1 MIFASDNWAG
11 ATSAV
16 MTALA
21 NHTSGFATAY
31 GVDPLSRSIEQQF
44 NDLFEKEVA
53 VFLVST
59 GTAANSL
66 ALATYAKPGG
76 AVFCHEDAHINVD
89 ECHAPEFFTAGNK
102 LIGIGGEH
110 GKLTPDTLRT
120 AMNKV
125 PDNNPM
131 HGRPAAV
138 SISQVTEFGTIYQL
152 DEIQALADVAHS
164 RNVPLHMDG
173 ARFANALV
181 SLDVSPAEMTWKA
194 GVDVLSFGGTKNG
207 CWCAEAVVFFNPE
220 ESEGFEYLRK
230 RAAQVFSKAR
240 FISAQFEG
248 YLKDDDW
255 LASARHANAM
265 CMRLADGMR
274 DIEGVRLPIEPQAN
288 ELFPVFTKAQA
299 ARLEAAG
306 AKFYDIPADFVSEDE
321 VFLRL
326 VTCFA
331 TTPEMVDEFLTHLRG

>member
-21 NHTSGFATAY
+21 NHTGGFATAY
-31 GVDPLSRSIEQQF
+31 GVDPLSRSIERRF
-44 NDLFEKEVA
+44 NELFEKEVA

-76 AVFCHEDAHINVD
+76 AIFCHEMAHINVD
-89 ECHAPEFFTAGNK
+89 ECHAPEFFTHGNK
-102 LIGIGGEH
+102 LVGVPGDN
-110 GKLTPDTLRT
+110 GKMTPDSLRK
-120 AMNKV
+120 AMATV
-125 PDNNPM
+125 PDNVPM

-138 SISQVTEFGTIYQL
+138 SMTQATEFGTIYQL
-152 DEIQALADVAHS
+152 DEIRALAEVTHE

-181 SLDVSPAEMTWKA
+181 ALDVSPAEMTWRA

-207 CWCAEAVVFFNPE
+207 CWCAEAVVFFKPE
-220 ESEGFEYLRK
+220 DAEGFEYLRK

-248 YLKDDDW
+248 YLADDNW
-255 LASARHANAM
+255 LATARHANAM
-265 CMRLADGMR
+265 CARLADGLR
-274 DIEGVRLPIEPQAN
+274 QAEGVRLPIPPEAN
-288 ELFPVFTKAQA
+288 ELFPIIKKAQA
-299 ARLEAAG
+299 EKLRAAG
-306 AKFYDIPADFVSEDE
+306 AKFYDMPVDFIEEDE
-321 VFLRL
+321 VFIRL
-326 VTCFA
+326 VTSFA
-331 TTPEMVDEFLTHLRG
+331 TTPGDVDQFLSHF

>member
-1 MIFASDNWAG
+1 MYFASDNWAG

-16 MTALA
+16 MAALSD
-21 NHTSGFATAY
+21 HTGGFATAY
-31 GVDPLSRSIEQQF
+31 GVDPLSRSIEQTF

-66 ALATYAKPGG
+66 ALASYARPGG
-76 AVFCHEDAHINVD
+76 AIFCHEHAHINVD
-89 ECHAPEFFTAGNK
+89 ECHAPEFFTHGNK
-102 LIGIGGEH
+102 LIGIGGEN
-110 GKLTPDTLRT
+110 GKLTPDALRT

-125 PDNNPM
+125 PDNNVM
-131 HGRPAAV
+131 SGRPIAV
-138 SISQVTEFGTIYQL
+138 SISQVTEFGTLYQP
-152 DEIQALADVAHS
+152 DEIKALADVAHS

-181 SLDVSPAEMTWKA
+181 ALDVSPAQMTWKA

-220 ESEGFEYLRK
+220 DADGFEYLRK

-248 YLKDDDW
+248 YLKDDGW
-255 LASARHANAM
+255 LETARHANAM
-265 CMRLADGMR
+265 CQRLAAGMR
-274 DIEGVRLPIEPQAN
+274 GVDGVRMPFPPQAN
-288 ELFPVFTKAQA
+288 ELFPVVTKEQA
-299 ARLEAAG
+299 ARLKAAG
-306 AKFYDIPADFVSEDE
+306 AKFYDIPADFTAENE
-321 VFLRL
+321 VFIRL
-326 VTCFA
+326 VTSFA
-331 TTPEMVDEFLTHLRG
+331 NTPEHVDEFLTHLRG

>member
-21 NHTSGFATAY
+21 DHTSGFATAY
-31 GVDPLSRSIEQQF
+31 GDDPLSRSIEQRF

-76 AVFCHEDAHINVD
+76 AIFCHEDAHINVD

-102 LIGIGGEH
+102 LIGIAGEH
-110 GKLTPDTLRT
+110 GKITPDALRKSM
-120 AMNKV
+120 AKV

-138 SISQVTEFGTIYQL
+138 SITQATEYGTLYQL

-181 SLDVSPAEMTWKA
+181 SLDVSPAEMTWKS

-207 CWCAEAVVFFNPE
+207 CWCAEAVVFFKPE
-220 ESEGFEYLRK
+220 DSDGFEYLRK

-248 YLKDDDW
+248 YLKDDHW
-255 LASARHANAM
+255 LANARHANAM
-265 CMRLADGMR
+265 CLRLANGLKDKP
-274 DIEGVRLPIEPQAN
+274 GVKLPLWPEAN
-288 ELFPVFTKAQA
+288 ELFPVLKKEQA
-299 ARLEAAG
+299 AKLEAAG
-306 AKFYDIPADFVSEDE
+306 AKFYDIPADFVEEDE
-321 VFLRL
+321 VFVRL

-331 TTPEMVDEFLTHLRG
+331 TTPEQIDEFLSHF

>member
-31 GVDPLSRSIEQQF
+31 GVDPLSRSIERQF

-76 AVFCHEDAHINVD
+76 AIFCHEEAHINVD

-102 LIGIGGEH
+102 LIGVAGEN
-110 GKLTPDTLRT
+110 GKLTPDALRS

-138 SISQVTEFGTIYQL
+138 SISQVTELGTIYQL
-152 DEIQALADVAHS
+152 DEIQALADVTHS

-181 SLDVSPAEMTWKA
+181 SLDVSPAEMTWKS

-207 CWCAEAVVFFNPE
+207 CWCAEAVVFFKPE
-220 ESEGFEYLRK
+220 DSDGFEYLRK

-248 YLKDDDW
+248 YLKDDSW
-255 LASARHANAM
+255 LVTARHANEM
-265 CMRLADGMR
+265 CTRLANGMR
-274 DIEGVRLPIEPQAN
+274 DIDGVRLLLEPEAN
-288 ELFPVFTKAQA
+288 ELFPVLKKEQA
-299 ARLEAAG
+299 ERLKAAG
-306 AKFYDIPADFVSEDE
+306 AEFYESAADFTAEDE
-321 VFLRL
+321 VFIRL

-331 TTPEMVDEFLTHLRG
+331 TTPEQVDEFLRHLRG